1 MSLLSLALFLIMPP
15 VTFSLMARADL
26 SGCKFVLRLILRHLN
41 GVDPN
46 TNCVA
51 VQCMKA
57 RLIHL
62 LLASGFLMWCVI
74 GKIAENKVL
83 LNK

>member
-1 MSLLSLALFLIMPP
+1 MSL
-15 VTFSLMARADL
+15 VTFSVMPRADL
-26 SGCKFVLRLILRHLN
+26 RGCKIVLRLILQHLN

-57 RLIHL
+57 RLIDL
-62 LLASGFLMWCVI
+62 FLASGFLMWCVI
-74 GKIAENKVL
+74 SVRL
-83 LNK
+83 LKTRFC